1 MNTKTMTTV
10 GQDAACVLRAGMKQ
24 EVSMQLVTRAAEY
37 GFDCHR
43 FEAVR
48 S

>member
-1 MNTKTMTTV
+1 MNTETMTTA
-10 GQDAACVLRAGMKQ
+10 GQDAARVLQAGVKQ
-24 EVSMQLVTRAAEY
+24 EVSMQLVTGANY

-43 FEAVR
+43 FEAGR